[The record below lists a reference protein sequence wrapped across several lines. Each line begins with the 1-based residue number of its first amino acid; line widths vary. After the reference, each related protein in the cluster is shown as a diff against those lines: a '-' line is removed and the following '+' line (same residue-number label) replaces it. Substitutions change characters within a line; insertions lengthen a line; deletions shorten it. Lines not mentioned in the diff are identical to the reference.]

1 MECAP
6 ATPRLSARKFADK
19 LTDKS
24 PSPVPNTG
32 FLSGLPRSLS
42 NLTGQSLRNLRQ
54 ARAKTSQENTPPL
67 VRQNSDESNNKRRH
81 VHNNTVPM
89 VPTTCLDNVT
99 PPPLPPRSIER
110 PKRNPLSPA
119 MSPPPMNPLASKGCN
134 SASPLHKQYYKGRY
148 PDKFPMHQSMPGYN
162 DEQKQFRRS
171 SHSLDGELEG
181 PQPNS
186 IAMQMSYP
194 LVNVPPPP
202 LQVMNDK
209 RFLNDSLIRSM
220 KR

>member
-1 MECAP
+1 MTRAKDV
-6 ATPRLSARKFADK
+6 S
-19 LTDKS
+19 
-24 PSPVPNTG
+24 NTG

-54 ARAKTSQENTPPL
+54 NRQDRKQESQPL
-67 VRQNSDESNNKRRH
+67 VRQNSDETNNKRRH

-89 VPTTCLDNVT
+89 VPTTCLDNS

-110 PKRNPLSPA
+110 PKRVP
-119 MSPPPMNPLASKGCN
+119 MSPVNNLVNPLAMPKPCTS
-134 SASPLHKQYYKGRY
+134 SPHKQFPKKPY
-148 PDKFPMHQSMPGYN
+148 PMHQSMPPYR
-162 DEQKQFRRS
+162 EEKFRRS

-186 IAMQMSYP
+186 IALQMSYP

-202 LQVMNDK
+202 LQVSG
-209 RFLNDSLIRSM
+209 RCGG
-220 KR
+220 